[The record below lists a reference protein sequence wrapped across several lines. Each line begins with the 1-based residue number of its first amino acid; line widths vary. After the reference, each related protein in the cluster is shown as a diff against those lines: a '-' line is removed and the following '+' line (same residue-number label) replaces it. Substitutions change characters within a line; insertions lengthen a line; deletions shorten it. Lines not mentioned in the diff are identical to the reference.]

1 MLSELVL
8 LAPSHL
14 PSVDPG
20 ALGPQTLSLFS
31 LPSFLRDPCQSRDF
45 GRCLYAVFS
54 LKPPL
59 AGAAAPDSGLDGLP
73 AASSLSHV
81 PRGARRARAPTWG
94 LSRVCPSSSW
104 MPAQGARWG
113 PRPCFPQV
121 SVHLSVKKGSPSS
134 TPNVPFRPALLF
146 WFPPVT
152 MGHNMFLLITRFSAK
167 QNSRWQRFASFVLCS
182 FANAGYAVGA

>member
-1 MLSELVL
+1 MLLSELVL

-20 ALGPQTLSLFS
+20 ALGPQTFSLFL
-31 LPSFLRDPCQSRDF
+31 LPSFLREE
-45 GRCLYAVFS
+45 
-54 LKPPL
+54 
-59 AGAAAPDSGLDGLP
+59 DSGLDGLP

-81 PRGARRARAPTWG
+81 PRGARRAPTWG
-94 LSRVCPSSSW
+94 LSRACPSSSW

-134 TPNVPFRPALLF
+134 TPNVPFWPALLF